1 MKINDLVFPI
11 LVIDTED
18 TDFFPIRRINQITTS
33 TIRLLKS
40 KKLIG
45 SEVVDDHNRLFKVT
59 NLQKVGNRPIRGLI
73 ELFDR
78 TIEID
83 IELEELVSEYPLAKL
98 KDRLLKLISR
108 DMDAGTDLWS
118 HFYDKAFLK
127 NELEKTMSL
136 REIIDL
142 ILEEK

>member
-33 TIRLLKS
+33 TIRLFKS

-118 HFYDKAFLK
+118 HFYDKAFFK